1 MSADHLKEAQIIVYA
16 MLSEA
21 RDGLAIAPWAIERL
35 HDFLMLAELERPLP
49 AKPARPTQT
58 TGE

>member
-1 MSADHLKEAQIIVYA
+1 MSADHLKEAQMIVDA

-21 RDGLAIAPWAIERL
+21 RDGLAIAPWAIEQLR
-35 HDFLMLAELERPLP
+35 DFLALAEIERQLP
-49 AKPARPTQT
+49 SKP